1 MTFRE
6 KLRYHHTH
14 PAKLIVDASAVIAA
28 AVLLWQQH
36 LLRAIAVGIVLP
48 AMASACMILFANLEK
63 QKNSRLGRYAADNM
77 TAPMQAVHA
86 FGVLVFWGGA
96 WYRSIRYCLVG
107 LLVITLAW
115 RRGTLFKTRSPR

>member
-1 MTFRE
+1 MTLRE
-6 KLRYHHTH
+6 KLLYHKIH
-14 PAKLIVDASAVIAA
+14 PAKLSVDVSTAIVA

-48 AMASACMILFANLEK
+48 VLASACVLLFADLEK
-63 QKNSRLGRYAADNM
+63 QKDSRFGRYVAGRLTRSM
-77 TAPMQAVHA
+77 EAVLGL
-86 FGVLVFWGGA
+86 GVMLFWGGA

-115 RRGTLFKTRSPR
+115 RRDTLFKTRSPR

>member
-48 AMASACMILFANLEK
+48 AIASACVILFADLEK
-63 QKNSRLGRYAADNM
+63 QRDSRFGRYVARSMTWSMEAALG
-77 TAPMQAVHA
+77 
-86 FGVLVFWGGA
+86 FGVLLFWGGA

-115 RRGTLFKTRSPR
+115 RRDTLFKTRSPR

>member
-14 PAKLIVDASAVIAA
+14 PAKLIVDASSVIAA

-48 AMASACMILFANLEK
+48 VMASACVILFANLEK
-63 QKNSRLGRYAADNM
+63 HKNSRLGRYAAANM
-77 TAPMQAVHA
+77 TAPMQAVLV
-86 FGVLVFWGGA
+86 FGALVFWGGA